1 MILAEQ
7 EVRCNRPIILLVL
20 LIAVKCPFSTHLLC
34 NKTIRGNFTSGS
46 VEVLLYSHI
55 ISLDINI
62 VKRRKFF
69 LQNCRIFCK
78 NKKNVIFSNR
88 ISIDII

>member
-46 VEVLLYSHI
+46 VEVLLYSQI

-69 LQNCRIFCK
+69 CRIIATCVSAM
-78 NKKNVIFSNR
+78 NCGEQC
-88 ISIDII
+88 DLP